1 MGAQSTGH
9 SVPGL
14 TRQQLRQLRGKLLA
28 TRTGVLERL
37 KEEEQAARSADAS
50 PEPMDA
56 AELAREQGDG
66 ALFVERSRLLLRE
79 IEEALG
85 RMAAGTY
92 GISERSG
99 DPIGFDRLNAIP
111 WARWAA
117 DEAMTDDED

>member
-14 TRQQLRQLRGKLLA
+14 TRPQLKVLHGKLLKA
-28 TRTGVLERL
+28 RADALERL
-37 KEEEQAARSADAS
+37 REEELAARSTEEV

-79 IEEALG
+79 IEEALA
-85 RMAAGTY
+85 RMVTGTY

-99 DPIGFDRLNAIP
+99 DPIGFDRLKAIP

-117 DEAMTDDED
+117 DEVVTEDED

>member
-1 MGAQSTGH
+1 VGPQSTGH
-9 SVPGL
+9 SSPGL
-14 TRQQLRQLRGKLLA
+14 TRPQLRLLQGKLLE
-28 TRTGVLERL
+28 TRAVVLERL
-37 KEEEQAARSADAS
+37 REEEQVARSADDS

-79 IEEALG
+79 IEAALS
-85 RMAAGTY
+85 RMASGTY

-99 DPIGFDRLNAIP
+99 DPIGFDRLKAIP

-117 DEAMTDDED
+117 DEAVTEDED